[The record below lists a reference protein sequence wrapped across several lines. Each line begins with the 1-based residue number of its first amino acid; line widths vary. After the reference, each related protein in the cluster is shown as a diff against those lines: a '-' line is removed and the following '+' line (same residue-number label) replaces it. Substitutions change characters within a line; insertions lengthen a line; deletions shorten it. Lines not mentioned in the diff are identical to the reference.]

1 MELSRILLYFL
12 TVLSLTS
19 CFPSRPLNERSTELA
34 LQAWILFEQD
44 QQDNINN
51 EHVRFQDDGNQ
62 FGGHR
67 RRITPKS
74 VFLVPTFSPD
84 TLPPCADG
92 YKADAMGRCLKIVKI
107 DNSAHLDYLFKVLM
121 QKFQPSPND
130 TKTSDKP
137 VSVSIPLPEEKQ
149 PEMVIVVTG
158 SNETKDGSSSSV
170 DSFFA
175 VGESGETGGLVGL
188 FFCTII

>member
-1 MELSRILLYFL
+1 MELSRILLYFF
-12 TVLSLTS
+12 TVLSLTA

-44 QQDNINN
+44 QQDHINN
-51 EHVRFQDDGNQ
+51 EQPNHQNDGSQ
-62 FGGHR
+62 LVAGHR

-74 VFLVPTFSPD
+74 VFLVPTFSPGI
-84 TLPPCADG
+84 LPPCADG

-107 DNSAHLDYLFKVLM
+107 DNTAHLDYLFKVLM
-121 QKFQPSPND
+121 QKFQPTPNE

-137 VSVSIPLPEEKQ
+137 VSVSIPLPEEKP

-158 SNETKDGSSSSV
+158 SNETKDGSSSSSV
-170 DSFFA
+170 DSIFA
-175 VGESGETGGLVGL
+175 MGESDGLVGL
-188 FFCTII
+188 FFLL

>member
-1 MELSRILLYFL
+1 MELSRLIFLLYFL
-12 TVLSLTS
+12 AVLSLTT

-44 QQDNINN
+44 QQDNSDNA
-51 EHVRFQDDGNQ
+51 HQDDGT
-62 FGGHR
+62 GHR

-107 DNSAHLDYLFKVLM
+107 DNTAHLDYLFKVLM
-121 QKFQPSPND
+121 QKFQPNPNE
-130 TKTSDKP
+130 TKAADKP
-137 VSVSIPLPEEKQ
+137 VSVAIPLPEEKQ
-149 PEMVIVVTG
+149 PEMVIVVAG
-158 SNETKDGSSSSV
+158 ANETKDGSSSTI
-170 DSFFA
+170 DGFFA
-175 VGESGETGGLVGL
+175 GGLVGL
-188 FFCTII
+188 FFLCYLRNS

>member
-1 MELSRILLYFL
+1 MELSRILLLYFL

-44 QQDNINN
+44 QQDNNDN
-51 EHVRFQDDGNQ
+51 VHQDDGGGNPLA
-62 FGGHR
+62 GHR

-84 TLPPCADG
+84 SLPPCADG

-121 QKFQPSPND
+121 QKFQPEANE
-130 TKTSDKP
+130 TKAADKP
-137 VSVSIPLPEEKQ
+137 VSVAIPLPEEKQ

-158 SNETKDGSSSSV
+158 TNETKEGGSASGVDGL
-170 DSFFA
+170 FA
-175 VGESGETGGLVGL
+175 MGENGSLVGL
-188 FFCTII
+188 FDFSFFQH

>member
-12 TVLSLTS
+12 TVLSLAS

-44 QQDNINN
+44 QQDNNDN
-51 EHVRFQDDGNQ
+51 VHHDDISQ

-121 QKFQPSPND
+121 QKFQPNPNE
-130 TKTSDKP
+130 TKSSDKP

-158 SNETKDGSSSSV
+158 SNETKDGSSSSM

-175 VGESGETGGLVGL
+175 VGESDGLVGL
-188 FFCTII
+188 FSCDCSLN